1 MMDKISPAA
10 AAFSDNQRGL
20 EFTSSNNSFAD
31 QSTPTTGAKRGA
43 ISFLG
48 DGDIS
53 RSAASQSK
61 NHNYINNG
69 LYDSP
74 NLVDPSRLISPN
86 KKRRGVKMNGDQMLQ
101 NGISVQEMKIGDIN
115 KHQTRKQSF
124 GGGLG

>member
-10 AAFSDNQRGL
+10 YSDNQRGL

-48 DGDIS
+48 DGDNS
-53 RSAASQSK
+53 RSGASQSK

-74 NLVDPSRLISPN
+74 NLVDPSRLMSPN
-86 KKRRGVKMNGDQMLQ
+86 KKRRGMKMNGDQLLQ
-101 NGISVQEMKIGDIN
+101 NGICVQEMNPNDIN
-115 KHQTRKQSF
+115 KHPNRK
-124 GGGLG
+124 